1 LKKAVIMKK
10 QLLVGAAL
18 LAAMSGVA
26 TAADLSRPAP
36 APVYT
41 KAPPPL
47 PLFSWTGFYLGGN
60 LGAAWGQGN
69 ITDTFTGASFSG
81 TSNAVF
87 TGGGQVGFNYQVS
100 SVVFGVE
107 GDFDWLANNNNT
119 GTGVV
124 VPIGGGLTNTFTAS
138 LNNRWVTTLTGR
150 LGVAWDRVL
159 LYGKGGAAWVGNN
172 SFTVTDVT
180 TGASLTGAT
189 NNSSTGWTAGAGL
202 EWAFAN
208 NWTARVEY
216 DYIGLGSRT
225 FGPVT
230 GPVLVGD
237 TFTTSNANIQM
248 VTVGLNYLFNWGGPV
263 TARY

>member
-1 LKKAVIMKK
+1 MKK

-18 LAAMSGVA
+18 LAAMSGAA
-26 TAADLSRPAP
+26 TAADLGRPAP

-47 PLFSWTGFYLGGN
+47 PLYNWTGFYLGGN
-60 LGAAWGQGN
+60 LGAAWGQSN
-69 ITDTFTGASFSG
+69 LTDTLTGLNFSR

-107 GDFDWLANNNNT
+107 GDFDWLANNNNN

-124 VPIGGGLTNTFTAS
+124 IAVPGGFNTFTAS

-150 LGVAWDRVL
+150 LGWAWDRVL

-172 SFTVTDVT
+172 GFTVTDVT
-180 TGASLTGAT
+180 TGASLSGSTSGT
-189 NNSSTGWTAGAGL
+189 TTGWTAGGGL

-208 NWTARVEY
+208 NWSARVEY
-216 DYIGLGSRT
+216 DFIGLSNRT
-225 FGPVT
+225 FAVALP
-230 GPVLVGD
+230 PIAGD
-237 TFTTSNANIQM
+237 TFTTSRNNVQM